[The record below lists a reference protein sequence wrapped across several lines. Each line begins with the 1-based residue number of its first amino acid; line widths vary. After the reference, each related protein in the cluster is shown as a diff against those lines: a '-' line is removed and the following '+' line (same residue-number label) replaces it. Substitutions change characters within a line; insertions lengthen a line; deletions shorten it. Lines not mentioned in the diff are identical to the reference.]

1 MKYVLLGSIGNI
13 TKPIALNLIKAG
25 HQVSLISSN
34 EESIPRIEAI
44 GATPLVGNVADLE
57 FLTRAFEGADALY
70 LMIPPKWSVENWIE
84 YLKSVSDNYA
94 NAITA
99 NGIKQVVV
107 LSSVGAHMKNG
118 AGPIDGLAY
127 LEGKLNELPDV
138 NAVYL
143 RPSYFYYNIYS
154 MIPLIK
160 NAGIMGGAQP
170 ASHKMVLTDTSDIA
184 EVATEVLLKPDFKGK
199 SVRYIASDE
208 QTWADITKAI
218 SEAIEKPDLPWVE
231 FTDEQSLDGM
241 LKAGLNPSIAEGYV
255 AMGNALRSG
264 EMEADYLE
272 NKPKQLGKVKLEDF
286 VKQFAEVYKMS

>member
-57 FLTRAFEGADALY
+57 FLTRAFNEADVIY
-70 LMIPPKWSVENWIE
+70 LMIPPKWTVENWSE
-84 YLKSVSDNYA
+84 YLKTVSNNYVA
-94 NAITA
+94 AITA
-99 NGIKQVVV
+99 NGIKKVVV
-107 LSSVGAHMKNG
+107 LSSIGAHMKHG
-118 AGPIDGLAY
+118 AGPVDGLAY
-127 LEGKLNELPDV
+127 LEDKINELEDV
-138 NAVYL
+138 SAVYL

-160 NAGIMGGAQP
+160 NAGIMGSAQP
-170 ASHKMVLTDTSDIA
+170 AAHKMVLTDTADIA
-184 EVATEVLLKPDFKGK
+184 DVATEVLLSPDFTGK
-199 SVRYIASDE
+199 TVRYIASDE

-218 SEAIEKPDLPWVE
+218 SEAIGKPNLPWVE

-241 LKAGLNPSIAEGYV
+241 LKAGLNPSIAEGYT

-264 EMEADYLE
+264 EMEADYWQ
-272 NKPKQLGKVKLEDF
+272 NKPKQLGNVKLADF
-286 VKQFAEVYKMS
+286 VKQFAEVYKIS